1 MSHHITVKRRI
12 MKKLFNRLV
21 MRYLNPVRCR
31 KCGELLY
38 RKMERNRGISTACRK
53 RELKH
58 MKEQEDGTE
67 QYFFTNPLVI
77 QPSPY
82 FHNIGDILKHS
93 AYNDHCNIWSGTYDA
108 PRSVKVGLLGVGK

>member
-1 MSHHITVKRRI
+1 
-12 MKKLFNRLV
+12 
-21 MRYLNPVRCR
+21 
-31 KCGELLY
+31 
-38 RKMERNRGISTACRK
+38 
-53 RELKH
+53 
-58 MKEQEDGTE
+58 
-67 QYFFTNPLVI
+67 LVI